1 MPKETFYKVKG
12 EVILKTEIGFRQ
24 ALKCSLKTKE
34 YQLMKTL
41 KIEVL
46 ESISTEK
53 SYKILIKF
61 PQVGTTKKNEQLE
74 EGIFNEMHPVM
85 IRW

>member
-12 EVILKTEIGFRQ
+12 EVIIKTEIGFKQ
-24 ALKCSLKTKE
+24 TLKCSLKTKE

-46 ESISTEK
+46 ESISTKK

-61 PQVGTTKKNEQLE
+61 PKVGATRENEQ
-74 EGIFNEMHPVM
+74 I
-85 IRW
+85 